1 MPSTIITPAIPVFS
15 LTDSSY
21 DAVLL
26 VNDDAEHLPEP
37 LKLALNALKKFNEV
51 NPKFSDE
58 ISVIPF
64 PEHPSKRLI
73 FSPTGQLNT
82 DEADIRN
89 VYDAAVDG
97 MKKLLKIGCKSPL
110 LCCGSFVSAPKEFQW
125 TDRSCLLLNAVLG
138 AYHAL
143 YTPLEV
149 REMVPE
155 KFPKAVRLGVMEAD
169 ERLLNTA
176 MAIEEGRIVAR
187 DIGGSDPERM
197 AAPKVVEYLENALS
211 GLTGIKMTVE
221 KIDAKKYPLM
231 AAVNRAA
238 SVVPRHDGRV
248 VHLDY
253 TPPNAKEIDTS
264 LFLVGKGITY
274 DTGGADV
281 KPSGNMAG
289 MHRDKCG
296 AAAIAGLFKTVG
308 LLQPGGL
315 SISAG
320 LAFVRNSVGAESYV
334 ADEIIV
340 ARSGQRVRIA
350 HTDAE
355 GRMVMADLLCEAKEK
370 ALKATNPFLFT
381 MATLTGH
388 VIRAYKHYTAVMDNG
403 PARVKRVSQELQSA
417 GDLISDVVEIST
429 LRKEDY
435 AINKPKSEYE
445 DLIQCNNLPSSATP
459 RGHQMPAAFLVVASG
474 LNKHG
479 LDSKTQLP
487 YTHVDVA
494 GSAGEIYVTPT
505 AAPLMMFT
513 RRYIMPRLGF
523 K

>member
-1 MPSTIITPAIPVFS
+1 MSVCVSTPVFSVSS

-26 VNDDAEHLPEP
+26 VNDDVEHLPET
-37 LKLALNALKKFNEV
+37 LKPALHALKQFSEV

-73 FSPTGQLNT
+73 FSPSGQLNT

-110 LCCGSFVSAPKEFQW
+110 LCCGSFISAPKEWQW
-125 TDRSCLLLNAVLG
+125 TDRNCLLLNAVLG

-155 KFPKAVRLGVMEAD
+155 KFPKAIRLGVMGTSDAV
-169 ERLLNTA
+169 LNIA
-176 MAIEEGRIVAR
+176 KAIEEGRILAR

-197 AAPKVVEYLENALS
+197 AAPKIAEYLENALN
-211 GLTGIKMTVE
+211 GLTGVTMTTE
-221 KIDAKKYPLM
+221 KIDVKKYPLM

-238 SVVPRHDGRV
+238 SVVPRHDGR
-248 VHLDY
+248 
-253 TPPNAKEIDTS
+253 EIDTS

-281 KPSGNMAG
+281 KPSGSMAG

-296 AAAIAGLFKTVG
+296 AAAIAGLFRTIG
-308 LLQPGGL
+308 LLQPPGL
-315 SISAG
+315 SVSAG
-320 LAFVRNSVGAESYV
+320 LAFVRNSVGVESYV
-334 ADEIIV
+334 ADEIIIS
-340 ARSGQRVRIA
+340 RSGQRVRVGN
-350 HTDAE
+350 TDAE

-370 ALKATNPFLFT
+370 ALKAKNPFLFT

-403 PARVKRVSQELQSA
+403 PARIKKVSQELQSC

-429 LRKEDY
+429 IRKEDY
-435 AINKPKSEYE
+435 AMNKPKSEYE
-445 DLIQCNNLPSSATP
+445 DLLQCNNLASSATP
-459 RGHQMPAAFLVVASG
+459 RGHQMPAAFLVMASG

-479 LDSKTQLP
+479 LDSKAQLP

-505 AAPLMMFT
+505 AAPLMLFA
-513 RRYIMPRLGF
+513 RRYVLPRLGF
-523 K
+523 E